1 MGKRNNHASYTL
13 SPTLSSVVKAKWDVY
28 MEELGLE
35 DETAVHALRHGTD
48 AAVEIRAWVSANC
61 TRTFIP
67 EAVLGVLGV
76 QMMYANVLK
85 RIEEEIC

>member
-1 MGKRNNHASYTL
+1 MSKRDNHASYTHSL
-13 SPTLSSVVKAKWDVY
+13 TLSSVEKAKWDVY

-48 AAVEIRAWVSANC
+48 TAVEIRAWVSANC

-76 QMMYANVLK
+76 QMMYADVLK
-85 RIEEEIC
+85 RKEEETW